1 MDIHKNARSSPA
13 SRALL
18 VDRVERQGWSVAAG
32 ARAAGMS
39 RRRSSEWVRRGRA
52 GEAMN
57 DRSSAPARAHR
68 IVLWKREAIV
78 ELRRRRMVMR
88 RIAAA
93 VGVSL
98 ATVARVCA
106 ESGLSRMSSID
117 PPPPPAVRYER
128 AKAGEL
134 LHIDIKKLGRIGRV
148 GHRIT
153 NDRTVRAR
161 NVGWDYVH
169 VAIDDASRVGY
180 VEILADECAATAS
193 GFLKRAV
200 EWFAKREVRI
210 ERVLT
215 DNGVAY
221 RAHQFAATC
230 CALEIKHKRTRPY
243 RPQTN
248 GKAERF
254 IQTLLREWA
263 YRFAYP
269 TSDARRALLPDFL
282 HFYNYHRAHT
292 ALSNLSP
299 IVRLSG
305 NNVLRRDT

>member
-18 VDRVERQGWSVAAG
+18 IDRVEQRGWSVATA
-32 ARAAGMS
+32 AFAAGMS
-39 RRRSSEWVRRGRA
+39 RRRSSEWIRRGRA
-52 GEAMN
+52 GEPMH
-57 DRSSAPARAHR
+57 DRSSAPAKVRKTDSA
-68 IVLWKREAIV
+68 KREVIIA
-78 ELRRRRMVMR
+78 LRRQRMVMR

-93 VGVSL
+93 TGVSL
-98 ATVARVCA
+98 ATVARICA
-106 ESGLSRMSSID
+106 EAGLSRLNSIE
-117 PPPPPAVRYER
+117 PPPPVVRYER
-128 AKAGEL
+128 KTAGEL

-153 NDRTVRAR
+153 RDRTVRAR

-169 VAIDDASRVGY
+169 VAIDDASRIGY
-180 VEILADECAATAS
+180 VEILPDECGATAV
-193 GFLKRAV
+193 GFLQRAV
-200 EWFAKREVRI
+200 AWFAKRDVRI
-210 ERVLT
+210 ERVMT

-221 RAHQFAATC
+221 RAHVFAAAC
-230 CALEIKHKRTRPY
+230 RALEIKHKRTRPY

-269 TSDARRALLPDFL
+269 TSDMRRQRLPEFL

-292 ALSNLSP
+292 ALAGLP
-299 IVRLSG
+299 PMTRLIG
-305 NNVLRRDT
+305 NNLLKRDS

>member
-1 MDIHKNARSSPA
+1 
-13 SRALL
+13 
-18 VDRVERQGWSVAAG
+18 
-32 ARAAGMS
+32 
-39 RRRSSEWVRRGRA
+39 
-52 GEAMN
+52 
-57 DRSSAPARAHR
+57 
-68 IVLWKREAIV
+68 
-78 ELRRRRMVMR
+78 MVMR

-106 ESGLSRMSSID
+106 DAGLSRMSSIE

-153 NDRTVRAR
+153 KDRTVRAR

-193 GFLKRAV
+193 GFLRRAV
-200 EWFAKREVRI
+200 EWFGKREVRI

-221 RAHQFAATC
+221 RAHLFAATC
-230 CALEIKHKRTRPY
+230 RALEIKHKRTRPY

-254 IQTLLREWA
+254 IQTLMREWA

-269 TSDARRALLPDFL
+269 SSDARCALLPDFL

-292 ALSNLSP
+292 ALSNFPP
-299 IVRLSG
+299 ITRLG
-305 NNVLRRDT
+305 ENNVVRRDS